1 MSTPSLTLLLLSLLL
16 LILLSAFFS
25 AAETAMMRL
34 NRYRLRHLAQAGHRA
49 AMRAAQLL
57 ERPDRLIGI
66 ILLGNNFVNILAS
79 SISTLIALRYFGEAW
94 IAAAA
99 GILTFVIL
107 IFAELTPKTLAAL
120 HPEKIA
126 FPAAYVLK
134 PLLVLCYP
142 LVALINAIA
151 NGLLKLGGV
160 SPQEDVM
167 QQLSSEELRTVVNEA
182 GALIPK
188 KHQKMLLN
196 ILDLEKVTVEDIMV
210 PRNEI
215 VGLDLKLSEDEI
227 IHILTTCQYT
237 RLPLYHDDID
247 NVVGILHIRNALPL
261 ISRDGVNKE
270 QLIKIAKEPYFVP
283 EGTPLNTQLLNFQRH
298 KRRVG
303 LVVDEYGDIEGLITL
318 EDILEEIVGEF
329 TTDISETIR
338 DVHPQEDGS
347 YLVDGSANIRA
358 LNRTMHWELPTTGPK
373 TLNGLITEYLES
385 IPAPATSLRINDYTI
400 EILQTAENA
409 VKTARIIPPL
419 ENAASATE
427 KPSERERH

>member
-1 MSTPSLTLLLLSLLL
+1 MNTPSLTLLLLLLLL

-25 AAETAMMRL
+25 ASETAMMRL
-34 NRYRLRHLAQAGHRA
+34 NRYRLRHLVQAQHRA
-49 AMRAAQLL
+49 AIRAAQLL

-142 LVALINAIA
+142 LVWLINAIA
-151 NGLLKLGGV
+151 NGLLRLGGV
-160 SPQEDVM
+160 TPQEDVM

-210 PRNEI
+210 PRNEV
-215 VGLDLKLSEDEI
+215 VGLDLKLPEDEI

-237 RLPLYHDDID
+237 RLPLYYDDID

-261 ISRDGVNKE
+261 IAREEFDKE
-270 QLIKIAKEPYFVP
+270 QLLKIAKEPYFVP

-329 TTDISETIR
+329 TTDISETIK
-338 DVHPQEDGS
+338 DVYPQEDGS

-358 LNRTMHWELPTTGPK
+358 LNRTMQWDLPTTGPK

-385 IPAPATSLRINDYTI
+385 IPASATSLRINGYTI

-409 VKTARIIPPL
+409 VKTARIIPPP
-419 ENAASATE
+419 ESAAVEQNDSPRAS
-427 KPSERERH
+427 KR

>member
-1 MSTPSLTLLLLSLLL
+1 MNTPSLTLLLLSLLL

-34 NRYRLRHLAQAGHRA
+34 NRYRLRHLAQARHRGA
-49 AMRAAQLL
+49 LRAAQLL

-66 ILLGNNFVNILAS
+66 ILLGNNVVNIFAS

-99 GILTFVIL
+99 GVLTFVIL
-107 IFAELTPKTLAAL
+107 IFAELTPKTMAAL

-142 LVALINAIA
+142 MVWLINAIA
-151 NGLLKLGGV
+151 NSLLRLVGV

-196 ILDLEKVTVEDIMV
+196 ILDLEKVTVDDIMV

-215 VGLDLKLSEDEI
+215 VGLDLKLPEDEI
-227 IHILTTCQYT
+227 VHILTTCQYT
-237 RLPLYHDDID
+237 RLPIYHDDID

-261 ISRDGVNKE
+261 IARDACDKE
-270 QLIKIAKEPYFVP
+270 QLLKIAKEPYFVP

-329 TTDISETIR
+329 TTDISETIK

-358 LNRTMHWELPTTGPK
+358 LNRTMQWNLPTSGPK

-385 IPAPATSLRINDYTI
+385 IPAPATSLRINGYTI

-409 VKTARIIPPL
+409 VKTARIIPPG
-419 ENAASATE
+419 EGE
-427 KPSERERH
+427 PSGEEGEEHGQGA